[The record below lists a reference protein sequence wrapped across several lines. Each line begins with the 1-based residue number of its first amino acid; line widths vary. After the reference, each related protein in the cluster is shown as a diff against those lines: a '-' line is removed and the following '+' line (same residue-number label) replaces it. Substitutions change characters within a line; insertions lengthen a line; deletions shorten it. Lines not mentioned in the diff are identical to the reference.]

1 MSIHPF
7 RLVAL
12 AGAALL
18 LGPVLHAQGQGPGKH
33 VHRIN
38 HQGFMGLNLTETQQT
53 QIKAL
58 RDQHQAAF
66 KTKGEAALDAR
77 KALRNA
83 MMKPETDVATLK
95 ALHDKA
101 AAAQFEM
108 LLERRSMHQ
117 EMLPLL
123 TPEQRSQL
131 EKRMGEMGQD
141 GHRGRGFGPQGG
153 HRGMNSNDPVVKPS

>member
-12 AGAALL
+12 AGATLL
-18 LGPVLHAQGQGPGKH
+18 LGSPLQAQGQGKH
-33 VHRIN
+33 IHRIN
-38 HQGFMGLNLTETQQT
+38 HQGFMGLTLTETQKT
-53 QIKAL
+53 QFKAL

-66 KTKGEAALDAR
+66 KAKGDTAMEAR

-83 MMKPETDVATLK
+83 MVKPETDVATLK
-95 ALHDKA
+95 ALHDKV

-108 LLERRSMHQ
+108 LLERRSLHQ

-123 TPEQRSQL
+123 TPEQRTQL
-131 EKRMGEMGQD
+131 EKRMSEMGPD

-153 HRGMNSNDPVVKPS
+153 PHRGMAPNDSAVQPS